1 MRVVIEK
8 LNKKFKNHQVLKDVS
23 LEVNDHEVVVVMG
36 ESGCGKTTLL
46 RCLCDLEQPDA
57 GKISLDDWVVYGGQ
71 SKLSRQERQRYH
83 RLIGMV
89 LQNYQLFPHR
99 TVLENCCEAPVY
111 QKLMNKQEAM
121 VKARELLSQLNLLD
135 QADQYPHT
143 LSGGQKQRV
152 AIARA
157 CMLQPEVLC
166 FDEPTSALD
175 ANTIEQLYPLIDSLK
190 EKMAV
195 VIITH
200 DEAFAKKVGTRVVRM
215 HDINP
220 LDEK

>member
-8 LNKKFKNHQVLKDVS
+8 LNKKFGDKQVLKDVS

-46 RCLCDLEQPDA
+46 RCLCDLERPDS
-57 GKISLDDWVVYGGQ
+57 GKISFDDFAVYQ
-71 SKLSRQERQRYH
+71 DNRSLTKKEKQHYH

-89 LQNYQLFPHR
+89 LQSYQLFPHM

-111 QKLMNKQEAM
+111 QKLMSKQEAKE
-121 VKARELLSQLNLLD
+121 KAMQLLQQLNLQE

-157 CMLQPEVLC
+157 CMLQPKVLC

-175 ANTIEQLYPLIDSLK
+175 ANTIEQLYPLIDDLK
-190 EKMAV
+190 KQMSI

-200 DEAFAKKVGTRVVRM
+200 DEVFAQKVGTRVIKIKE
-215 HDINP
+215 INQ
-220 LDEK
+220 L